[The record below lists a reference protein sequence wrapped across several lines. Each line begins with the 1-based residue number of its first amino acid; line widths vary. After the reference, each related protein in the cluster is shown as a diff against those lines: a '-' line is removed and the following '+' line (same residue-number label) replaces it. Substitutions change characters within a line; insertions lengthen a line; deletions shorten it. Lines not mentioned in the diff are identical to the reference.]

1 MKKTLI
7 PKLIFGYVLFVVL
20 GFIILCTFTQH
31 AITHY
36 AENREAQQLYRESVQ
51 IASGYADN
59 YNKYSFSLQDFQ
71 KQMQSLGEYLSAQI
85 WIMDNQGNILF
96 DSTDESVGKDAANA
110 NYKTLKGFNT
120 SDFGNRYYMTGNFYG
135 SFSEKKLT
143 VFSPITSNYRIHS
156 YVMIHKTVSSI
167 TQNANGFMNIV
178 FYTIE
183 FVFLTALFLLLLFA
197 HGFYRPLHRLTIVS
211 ESYAKGNFEPRTQI
225 HRNDELG
232 YLANTMDYMANE
244 LDTLEEDQRKFI
256 SNVSHDFRSPL
267 TSIKGYIEAML
278 DGTIP
283 PELQNKY
290 LNIILFE
297 TERLTKLTQGIL
309 DLNRFGQH
317 RGMMLDLTDF
327 DINRMIKTTIHAGI
341 NRRAVEALKRQK
353 RTTNIVSR
361 GGSLLFA
368 WMEMTGNEN
377 PFYEYYDDVLDIL
390 RKYDVTISL
399 GDALRPGCNA
409 DSTDAGQISELVELG
424 ALTKRAWERDVQVMV
439 EGPGHMTMDEIAANM
454 KLQKRLCYGAP
465 FYVLGPLV
473 TDVAPGYDHITAAI
487 GGAIAAMSGAD
498 FLCYVTPAE
507 HLRLPDLQDVRDGIV
522 ASKIAAHAADLARGI
537 PGARDWDNAMSK
549 ARCAIDW
556 EGMFAQA
563 IDPEKAR
570 NYFESRPPQ
579 DRHTCSMCG
588 KMCAMRT
595 SNKILNGESV
605 SLAPDEK

>member
-7 PKLIFGYVLFVVL
+7 PKLIFGYVLFVAL
-20 GFIILCTFTQH
+20 GLIILCTFTQH

-96 DSTDESVGKDAANA
+96 DSTDESVGNDAANA

-135 SFSEKKLT
+135 SFSENTLT
-143 VFSPITSNYRIHS
+143 VFSPITSNYRIHN

-167 TQNANGFMNIV
+167 TRNANGFMNIV
-178 FYTIE
+178 FYTVE
-183 FVFLTALFLLLLFA
+183 LVFLTALFLLLLFA

-211 ESYAKGNFEPRTQI
+211 ESYAKGNFEPRTQM

-327 DINRMIKTTIHAGI
+327 DINRMIKTTILTFEGACSAKGLSFDLVLTGQKLYVHGDMSKIQQVLYNLIDNATKFSHNDASIKIETSIKNEKVLISVKDSGI
-341 NRRAVEALKRQK
+341 GIPAESIKKIWDRFYKTDL
-353 RTTNIVSR
+353 SR
-361 GGSLLFA
+361 GKDKRG
-368 WMEMTGNEN
+368 TGLGLAIVKEIIQAHNEHIN
-377 PFYEYYDDVLDIL
+377 V
-390 RKYDVTISL
+390 ISTEGVGTEFIFTL
-399 GDALRPGCNA
+399 PLAKK
-409 DSTDAGQISELVELG
+409 E
-424 ALTKRAWERDVQVMV
+424 VQ
-439 EGPGHMTMDEIAANM
+439 
-454 KLQKRLCYGAP
+454 
-465 FYVLGPLV
+465 
-473 TDVAPGYDHITAAI
+473 
-487 GGAIAAMSGAD
+487 S
-498 FLCYVTPAE
+498 
-507 HLRLPDLQDVRDGIV
+507 
-522 ASKIAAHAADLARGI
+522 
-537 PGARDWDNAMSK
+537 
-549 ARCAIDW
+549 
-556 EGMFAQA
+556 
-563 IDPEKAR
+563 
-570 NYFESRPPQ
+570 
-579 DRHTCSMCG
+579 
-588 KMCAMRT
+588 
-595 SNKILNGESV
+595 
-605 SLAPDEK
+605 

>member
-7 PKLIFGYVLFVVL
+7 PKLIFGYVLFVAL

-135 SFSEKKLT
+135 SFSEKNLT

-211 ESYAKGNFEPRTQI
+211 ESYAKGNFEPRTQM

-327 DINRMIKTTIHAGI
+327 DINRMIKTTILTFEGTCSAKGLSFDLVLTGQKLYVHGDMSKIQQVLYNLIDNAIKFCPDGG
-341 NRRAVEALKRQK
+341 RLALRLQLDGGKARVTVENTGPTIDKDELP
-353 RTTNIVSR
+353 
-361 GGSLLFA
+361 LLFDRFHKA
-368 WMEMTGNEN
+368 DKSRSADREGWGLGLYIAKTIVGAHGGDIWATSEN
-377 PFYEYYDDVLDIL
+377 G
-390 RKYDVTISL
+390 VTQF
-399 GDALRPGCNA
+399 NF
-409 DSTDAGQISELVELG
+409 T
-424 ALTKRAWERDVQVMV
+424 
-439 EGPGHMTMDEIAANM
+439 
-454 KLQKRLCYGAP
+454 
-465 FYVLGPLV
+465 
-473 TDVAPGYDHITAAI
+473 
-487 GGAIAAMSGAD
+487 
-498 FLCYVTPAE
+498 
-507 HLRLPDLQDVRDGIV
+507 LPTVR
-522 ASKIAAHAADLARGI
+522 
-537 PGARDWDNAMSK
+537 
-549 ARCAIDW
+549 
-556 EGMFAQA
+556 
-563 IDPEKAR
+563 
-570 NYFESRPPQ
+570 
-579 DRHTCSMCG
+579 
-588 KMCAMRT
+588 
-595 SNKILNGESV
+595 
-605 SLAPDEK
+605 

>member
-7 PKLIFGYVLFVVL
+7 PKLIFGYVLFVAL
-20 GFIILCTFTQH
+20 GLIILCTFTQH

-135 SFSEKKLT
+135 SFSENTLT
-143 VFSPITSNYRIHS
+143 VFSPITSNYRIHN

-167 TQNANGFMNIV
+167 TRNANGFMNIV
-178 FYTIE
+178 FYTVE
-183 FVFLTALFLLLLFA
+183 LVFLTALFLLLLFA

-211 ESYAKGNFEPRTQI
+211 ESYAKGNFEPRTQM

-327 DINRMIKTTIHAGI
+327 DINRMIKTTILTFEGTCSAKGLSFDLVLTGQKLYVHGDMSKIQQVLYNLIDNATKFSHNDASIKIETSIKNEKVLISVKDSGI
-341 NRRAVEALKRQK
+341 GIPAESIKKIWDRFYKTDL
-353 RTTNIVSR
+353 SR
-361 GGSLLFA
+361 GKDKRG
-368 WMEMTGNEN
+368 TGLGLAIVKEIIQAHNEHIN
-377 PFYEYYDDVLDIL
+377 V
-390 RKYDVTISL
+390 ISTEGVGTEFIFTL
-399 GDALRPGCNA
+399 PLAKK
-409 DSTDAGQISELVELG
+409 E
-424 ALTKRAWERDVQVMV
+424 VQ
-439 EGPGHMTMDEIAANM
+439 
-454 KLQKRLCYGAP
+454 
-465 FYVLGPLV
+465 
-473 TDVAPGYDHITAAI
+473 
-487 GGAIAAMSGAD
+487 S
-498 FLCYVTPAE
+498 
-507 HLRLPDLQDVRDGIV
+507 
-522 ASKIAAHAADLARGI
+522 
-537 PGARDWDNAMSK
+537 
-549 ARCAIDW
+549 
-556 EGMFAQA
+556 
-563 IDPEKAR
+563 
-570 NYFESRPPQ
+570 
-579 DRHTCSMCG
+579 
-588 KMCAMRT
+588 
-595 SNKILNGESV
+595 
-605 SLAPDEK
+605 

>member
-7 PKLIFGYVLFVVL
+7 PKLIFGYVLFVAL
-20 GFIILCTFTQH
+20 GLIILCTFTQH

-96 DSTDESVGKDAANA
+96 DSTDESVGKDATNA

-135 SFSEKKLT
+135 SFSENTLT
-143 VFSPITSNYRIHS
+143 VFSPITSNYRIHN

-167 TQNANGFMNIV
+167 TRNANGFMNIV
-178 FYTIE
+178 FYTVE
-183 FVFLTALFLLLLFA
+183 LVFLTALFLLLLFA

-327 DINRMIKTTIHAGI
+327 DINRMIKTTILTFEGTCSAKGLSFDLVLTGQKLYVHGDMSKIQQVLYNLIDNATKFSHNDASIKIETSIKNEKVLISVKDSGI
-341 NRRAVEALKRQK
+341 GIPAESIKKIWDRFYKTDL
-353 RTTNIVSR
+353 SR
-361 GGSLLFA
+361 GKDKRG
-368 WMEMTGNEN
+368 TGLGLAIVKEIIQAHNEHIN
-377 PFYEYYDDVLDIL
+377 V
-390 RKYDVTISL
+390 ISTEGVGTEFIFTL
-399 GDALRPGCNA
+399 PLAKK
-409 DSTDAGQISELVELG
+409 E
-424 ALTKRAWERDVQVMV
+424 VQ
-439 EGPGHMTMDEIAANM
+439 
-454 KLQKRLCYGAP
+454 
-465 FYVLGPLV
+465 
-473 TDVAPGYDHITAAI
+473 
-487 GGAIAAMSGAD
+487 S
-498 FLCYVTPAE
+498 
-507 HLRLPDLQDVRDGIV
+507 
-522 ASKIAAHAADLARGI
+522 
-537 PGARDWDNAMSK
+537 
-549 ARCAIDW
+549 
-556 EGMFAQA
+556 
-563 IDPEKAR
+563 
-570 NYFESRPPQ
+570 
-579 DRHTCSMCG
+579 
-588 KMCAMRT
+588 
-595 SNKILNGESV
+595 
-605 SLAPDEK
+605 